1 MERRTESFVWFWAG
15 GAVSVRGMPNF
26 SQRDSGSRP
35 GQRNEPA
42 GGGGEF
48 VAPSGYMRRRGEA
61 PRELAP
67 ARPVPV
73 PARTAVA
80 GPAMARNEKP
90 GGRPA
95 GAADEVRGS
104 RSGPARD
111 ELKLCGLSAVRARFA
126 RDPGS
131 IQRLFFDY
139 ATGKQIGVMCKV
151 LAQAKKVYRCVE
163 PAELEKI
170 AGSIHHGGIVAV
182 CAPAVLK
189 VAAKEELAKWAKR
202 GEAVLVLDRIGNA
215 HNLGAIARTAAFFG
229 VPRIVLPDDAA
240 AAKPT
245 DAAHRVA
252 EGGFEHLEVWQT
264 KSLVELAREL
274 AAAGYEVVGAAT
286 RGGRPEAPRATP
298 GKERKPVALLLGNEE
313 HGLAPDV
320 VAACTR
326 LVTIPGSGKVESLNV
341 SVAAAVLLWE
351 LLGRR

>member
-1 MERRTESFVWFWAG
+1 
-15 GAVSVRGMPNF
+15 MPNF
-26 SQRDSGSRP
+26 SPRDSGGFCS
-35 GQRNEPA
+35 QPA
-42 GGGGEF
+42 SSGEF
-48 VAPSGYMRRRGEA
+48 VAPAGYVRRRGEA
-61 PRELAP
+61 PREITP
-67 ARPVPV
+67 ARAVSAPV
-73 PARTAVA
+73 PA
-80 GPAMARNEKP
+80 PAKTGAATQVSAKP
-90 GGRPA
+90 GKPA
-95 GAADEVRGS
+95 ERATGAGDEVRGS

-111 ELKLCGLSAVRARFA
+111 ELKLCGLAAVRARFA

-131 IQRLFFDY
+131 ILRLFFDY
-139 ATGKQIGVMCKV
+139 GTGKQIGVMCKV

-170 AGSIHHGGIVAV
+170 ASSIHHGGIVAV
-182 CAPAVLK
+182 CAPAALRVTT
-189 VAAKEELAKWAKR
+189 KEDLTKWAKR

-229 VPRIVLPDDAA
+229 VPRIVLPEDVA

-264 KSLVELAREL
+264 KNLAVLAVDL

-286 RGGRPEAPRATP
+286 RGGRADAAR

-320 VAACTR
+320 TAACTR

-341 SVAAAVLLWE
+341 SVAAAVLMWE
-351 LLGRR
+351 LLGRRSP

>member
-1 MERRTESFVWFWAG
+1 MPVKAPAAPISA
-15 GAVSVRGMPNF
+15 AVKSTK
-26 SQRDSGSRP
+26 
-35 GQRNEPA
+35 PA
-42 GGGGEF
+42 G
-48 VAPSGYMRRRGEA
+48 
-61 PRELAP
+61 
-67 ARPVPV
+67 
-73 PARTAVA
+73 
-80 GPAMARNEKP
+80 
-90 GGRPA
+90 
-95 GAADEVRGS
+95 DEPRGS

-111 ELKLCGLSAVRARFA
+111 ELKLCGLAAVRARFA

-131 IQRLFFDY
+131 ILRLFFDY
-139 ATGKQIGVMCKV
+139 GTGKQIGVMCKV

-182 CAPAVLK
+182 CSPTALRLVS
-189 VAAKEELAKWAKR
+189 KEELAKWAR
-202 GEAVLVLDRIGNA
+202 RNEAVLVLDRIGNA

-229 VPRIVLPDDAA
+229 VPRIVIPDDAT

-264 KSLVELAREL
+264 KSLVELARDL
-274 AAAGYEVVGAAT
+274 AAAGFEVVGAAT
-286 RGGRPEAPRATP
+286 RGGRADAAH

-320 VAACTR
+320 TAACTR

-341 SVAAAVLLWE
+341 SVAAAVLMWE